1 MESFYGIIKA
11 TALFFLPAAAAVF
24 LAACAHHAAMPA
36 AGLQTLPARP
46 ATVSAA
52 HGNAHPGINW
62 VQWSDSAFAR
72 ARAENKLVFIEI
84 SSRWSAWHGQLD
96 KSLFSDPAAAEIIEK
111 AYIPIYVDAD
121 RRPDIYGQYGRR
133 GLPSLSVLNPDG
145 YVLAVA
151 SAMTEPEL
159 KDLLGTL
166 ARNYAKNKAVIDEA
180 LKSSS
185 EAPRREKPP
194 ESYPIGKLPSVS
206 LSAIAGVWDNSYGG
220 IGNGKKFPMPDMLDF
235 LTYVSA
241 HPEFWKGT
249 DPAPLVKAALG
260 GMANGLYDDA
270 GGGFYRY
277 SDTPD
282 WKSPHKEK
290 LLGLNAELMSAYI
303 AASEQYKDKK
313 YLEVGESCAR
323 FLDKYLLDAR
333 EGAFMNSRSV
343 NPGVIDTDRTL
354 FADENAK
361 AALAFLRAY
370 RATGDKKYLK
380 TATGALDY
388 IIDNLYNRKRGVL
401 HYKGAGGDVLALSDQ
416 ALSGLAAARA
426 YEATANRKYLDFAVK
441 VAGICEKKFY
451 DPKGFGYYGFW
462 YASRPIGLLKDKKK
476 PQDENARMCELL
488 LALHYLTGR
497 DGYESRA
504 RETLLP
510 FIPAI
515 RKYPA
520 WSAPAALAAAKICS
534 KVYEFFVTGRESD
547 PGFSKLLAQSYMF
560 KCPDRVVVPL
570 DTTIDRGRLDHLGYE
585 TGKTPILYV
594 CSENACFPPVRP
606 GESMEKVRA
615 LLKRPRQARQEG
627 HGK

>member
-1 MESFYGIIKA
+1 M
-11 TALFFLPAAAAVF
+11 FFLPAVAVF
-24 LAACAHHAAMPA
+24 LAACAHHAAAPAATPSAMPA
-36 AGLQTLPARP
+36 AGGQTPAF
-46 ATVSAA
+46 VA
-52 HGNAHPGINW
+52 HKNANPHINW

-72 ARAENKLVFIEI
+72 ARTENKLVFIEI
-84 SSRWSAWHGQLD
+84 SSRWSAWHEQLD
-96 KSLFSDPAAAEIIEK
+96 YSLSSDPAAAGIIEK
-111 AYIPIYVDAD
+111 DYIPVYVDAD
-121 RRPDIYGQYGRR
+121 RRPDIYARYGRR

-159 KDLLGTL
+159 KNLLGTL
-166 ARNYAKNKAVIDEA
+166 ARNYVKNKAAIDEA
-180 LKSSS
+180 LKSSF
-185 EAPRREKPP
+185 AAQHRGKPP
-194 ESYPIGKLPSVS
+194 ESYPITKLPSIS

-249 DPAPLVKAALG
+249 DPAPLARAVLD
-260 GMANGLYDDA
+260 GMAAGLYD
-270 GGGFYRY
+270 GSEGGFYRY

-290 LLGLNAELMSAYI
+290 LLGLNSELMSAYL
-303 AASEQYKDKK
+303 AASRQYKNKR
-313 YLEVGESCAR
+313 YLEIGESCAR
-323 FLDKYLLDAR
+323 FLDKYLLDAKA
-333 EGAFMNSRSV
+333 GAFMNSRSAGQGG
-343 NPGVIDTDRTL
+343 NPDSKARMNTDRTL
-354 FADENAK
+354 FADVNGE
-361 AALAFLRAY
+361 AALAFLEAY
-370 RATGDKKYLK
+370 RTTGDSKYLK

-388 IIDNLYNRKRGVL
+388 IINNLYNEKTGVL
-401 HYKGAGGDVLALSDQ
+401 HYKGADGSILALSDQ
-416 ALSGLAAARA
+416 VMPGLAAAQA
-426 YEATANRKYLDFAVK
+426 YEATADKKYLDFAVK

-451 DPKGFGYYGFW
+451 DPRGFGYYGFW
-462 YASRPIGLLKDKKK
+462 YASRPIGLLGNKKK

-520 WSAPAALAAAKICS
+520 WSAPAALAAARICS
-534 KVYEFFVTGRESD
+534 RTYEFFVTGRESA
-547 PGFSKLLAQSYMF
+547 PGFSELLRKSYMF

-570 DTTIDRGRLDHLGYE
+570 DIMIDRRRLDHLGYE

-606 GESMEKVRA
+606 GESMEKIRA
-615 LLKRPRQARQEG
+615 LLLKRSREARQEG
-627 HGK
+627 HGR